1 MKKKVAGIV
10 AAVAVLALAVGI
22 MAGCTSSSSSSAAS
36 ASGSASA
43 SAASASASAASTSAS
58 AASASASAA
67 SASASSASASSAVYR
82 TLDEIK
88 ASGTIR
94 IGVFSDKNPFG
105 YVDENGE
112 YAGYDVEL
120 ANRLV
125 EDLGVNVEYVSTE
138 AANRVEYLETGKV
151 DVILANFTVTEE
163 RAQKVDFCLPYMNV
177 ALGVVSHDDN
187 VITDLSQIGAN
198 DKVIVITGTTAETY
212 LTKNNPNIKLQKFET
227 YANAK
232 TAFENKEG
240 VAWANDNTEVIA
252 FATEMGSGYTVGI
265 DSLGSLD
272 TIAPAVSKGNETL
285 LNWINEDMV
294 KLGSEKFF
302 HAAYEKTLVD
312 VYGSDYEDT
321 LVVEPTK

>member
-1 MKKKVAGIV
+1 MRNKIVGI
-10 AAVAVLALAVGI
+10 AVAVAALALAFGVMVG
-22 MAGCTSSSSSSAAS
+22 CSSSGSSSAAS
-36 ASGSASA
+36 GSASGSAAAS
-43 SAASASASAASTSAS
+43 SAAASSAAASS
-58 AASASASAA
+58 AA
-67 SASASSASASSAVYR
+67 ASSASASSAASGAVYR
-82 TLDEIK
+82 TLDQIK
-88 ASGTIR
+88 ADGTIR

-120 ANRLV
+120 AKRLV
-125 EDLGVNVEYVSTE
+125 EDLGVKVEYVSTE

-163 RAQKVDFCLPYMNV
+163 RAQKVDFALPYMNV
-177 ALGVVSHDDN
+177 ALGVVSHNDN

-232 TAFENKEG
+232 TAFENREG

-272 TIAPAVSKGNETL
+272 TIAPAVSKGNTTL
-285 LNWINEDMV
+285 LQWINDDMV
-294 KLGSEKFF
+294 KLGSEKYF
-302 HAAYEKTLVD
+302 HAAYEKTLTS

-321 LVVEPTK
+321 LVVEPAAVK